1 MYNSECFQMIVAL
14 LIFGAFTLDI
24 CEAQVTLIFA
34 RVSACLYGF
43 LLHSMQVCLPTH
55 TIFMQLLPAKGSE
68 SAETFFILDAVITV
82 LFAIEL
88 MVNIFAHSN
97 DGFHPFYSKGSNWCV
112 CVCVCVCV
120 CMRMQMSLCVHVLS
134 CVYILRVSSPHA
146 LRSHVFSR
154 SRFDASIVII
164 SIANVITTALGSK
177 LPNAKLLRLLRLGR
191 AIRLFSALKDLNRLI
206 TAISFAVVPVC
217 NAFIMLFIIGLYCLP
232 DLCRV
237 KMPLGV
243 QNLTHTNAFDRQAI
257 DTAVSFPVAPLTC

>member
-24 CEAQVTLIFA
+24 CEAQVTWIFCT
-34 RVSACLYGF
+34 CLCGF
-43 LLHSMQVCLPTH
+43 LLHSMQVCLQTH
-55 TIFMQLLPAKGSE
+55 TIFMQLLPAKGSK
-68 SAETFFILDAVITV
+68 SAETFFILDALITV

-88 MVNIFAHSN
+88 MVNLFAHSN

-112 CVCVCVCV
+112 CVCVCVCACKCLCA
-120 CMRMQMSLCVHVLS
+120 CMCARAYTYYVFHHRM
-134 CVYILRVSSPHA
+134 P
-146 LRSHVFSR
+146 SHVFSR

-164 SIANVITTALGSK
+164 SIANVITTVLGSK

-237 KMPLGV
+237 KIPLGV
-243 QNLTHTNAFDRQAI
+243 QNLIHTNAVDRQAL
-257 DTAVSFPVAPLTC
+257 DTAVSFPVAPHTC